1 MSNIK
6 CDKKTCIGC
15 LACVYA
21 CKDAHKNDSHDDSYE
36 HAVSRRS
43 YEKVTAK
50 DTGVIS
56 YKTKSCMH
64 CKKAK
69 CMEACPAEV
78 IYRDEYD
85 FVQIRYYDCLGCHA
99 CEEACPF
106 GAITFAEGKDMPIV
120 HDGYPFKCDG
130 CADRLREGLE
140 PACVSV
146 CPVHALSLAST
157 VK

>member
-21 CKDAHKNDSHDDSYE
+21 CKDAHYNGDFVKTP
-36 HAVSRRS
+36 SRRS
-43 YEKVTAK
+43 YEEFKGAKETDVTNFR
-50 DTGVIS
+50 
-56 YKTKSCMH
+56 TKSCMH

-69 CMEACPAEV
+69 CMEACPADA

-85 FVQIRYYDCLGCHA
+85 FVQINLENCINCHA

-106 GAITFAEGKDMPIV
+106 NAIQFSEVSDMSIVADGAPL
-120 HDGYPFKCDG
+120 KCDG
-130 CADRLREGLE
+130 CVDRIKAGLE
-140 PACVSV
+140 PACVSI
-146 CPVHALSLAST
+146 CPVDALSVAYT
-157 VK
+157 VEKQ